1 MADFTKAINPVL
13 VSEGGYV
20 DDPDDRGGETVR
32 GISRKHHPDWR
43 GWIQVD
49 GIKEARSVDIKV
61 MIEQYFENGEG
72 YNLIL
77 DFYIEKYWSKIK
89 GNEIKDQSLADK
101 LLDVAIN
108 MGVKRAAT
116 YLQRAINTTNYKNE
130 EIIVDGILGSKS
142 MAALASVSSTRGS
155 LLPKLV
161 NIMQGNHYINIIR
174 KDRGQGKFL
183 RGWMSRVHL

>member
-1 MADFTKAINPVL
+1 
-13 VSEGGYV
+13 
-20 DDPDDRGGETVR
+20 
-32 GISRKHHPDWR
+32 
-43 GWIQVD
+43 
-49 GIKEARSVDIKV
+49 

-72 YNLIL
+72 YSMIL
-77 DFYIEKYWSKIK
+77 DFYIENYWSKIK

-183 RGWMSRVHL
+183 RGWMKRVQL

>member
-49 GIKEARSVDIKV
+49 GIKEARSVDIKI

-77 DFYIEKYWSKIK
+77 DFYIEKYWFFISCFKKWGVTKYPPFASAEYARTNCI
-89 GNEIKDQSLADK
+89 GVISMPCPKDA
-101 LLDVAIN
+101 VA
-108 MGVKRAAT
+108 
-116 YLQRAINTTNYKNE
+116 
-130 EIIVDGILGSKS
+130 
-142 MAALASVSSTRGS
+142 
-155 LLPKLV
+155 
-161 NIMQGNHYINIIR
+161 
-174 KDRGQGKFL
+174 
-183 RGWMSRVHL
+183 